1 MLYWSVTHQ
10 LVLWC
15 EQNHIYY
22 INTRHNQ
29 VLVYLYVLTFI
40 SVDKDQYTAKCFWC
54 EIKETQIRVI
64 DSSKK
69 ITWSKVLA
77 DHMIKSPCKIR
88 AIRLS
93 LKLEIAML
101 ARTILLLSMLNF
113 NFCQGAK
120 YYPSLPNHGIYRC
133 NFPCFKSCV
142 IIRGQPNMR
151 DISLFDCDVKILKIE
166 WPHTGPLI
174 RDRFNNIWKDKCI
187 YIYFKYFPL

>member
-1 MLYWSVTHQ
+1 
-10 LVLWC
+10 
-15 EQNHIYY
+15 
-22 INTRHNQ
+22 
-29 VLVYLYVLTFI
+29 
-40 SVDKDQYTAKCFWC
+40 
-54 EIKETQIRVI
+54 
-64 DSSKK
+64 
-69 ITWSKVLA
+69 
-77 DHMIKSPCKIR
+77 MIKSPCKIR

-151 DISLFDCDVKILKIE
+151 TFHYLIVTLKFRKLSGHTPVHLFGTGLTTFVSISVF
-166 WPHTGPLI
+166 
-174 RDRFNNIWKDKCI
+174 I
-187 YIYFKYFPL
+187 YILNIFLYNVEWKSPERRSTARSN